1 MNGYLFLY
9 TEWGDYFYQQGDL
22 YHDDSALKSMD
33 LFVGQ
38 RFFVPEDIYFAGSE
52 NPVPSFGTD
61 VKVAFWPA
69 SGVQLLW
76 ELTSMDGSC
85 LWFADQA
92 SADRAF
98 EHSIW
103 DTHYFWKPS
112 VYKVTDGIAVHYRG
126 PGGDGEVSVDPGFIT
141 GSAGDDDIVSPS
153 ESAAIDGKEG
163 TDTVHY
169 AGPRADFSIEVDAG
183 GSVTIVKPGGTDVLV
198 SIERATFSDGT
209 LLFDISSDHADAAYR
224 LYGGA
229 FDRTP
234 DEGGLLFWSDYLDH
248 GGSLLEAAG
257 LFLESPEFAQLFGTD
272 LSNNSFVEQLYLNV
286 LGRPGEQAGID
297 FWKAHLDNGG
307 NRAAALVDFTQL
319 PEYVGLSQANIENG
333 YWVVG

>member
-1 MNGYLFLY
+1 MNGYIFLY
-9 TEWGDYFYQQGDL
+9 TDWHDFFYQQGHHYQDTDAPKDMAL
-22 YHDDSALKSMD
+22 FESARI
-33 LFVGQ
+33 V
-38 RFFVPEDIYFAGSE
+38 VPEEIYDASSD

-61 VKVAFWPA
+61 VKVYFLPL
-69 SGVQLLW
+69 SGTEMMW
-76 ELTSMDGSC
+76 EIIRLGSEA
-85 LWFADQA
+85 LWFPDQA
-92 SADRAF
+92 SADWAY
-98 EHSIW
+98 EHGIW
-103 DTHYFWKPS
+103 AYYYTDPS
-112 VYKVTDGIAVHYRG
+112 VYKVIDGIATHYRG

-141 GSAGDDDIVSPS
+141 GGAGDDDIVSPS
-153 ESAAIDGKEG
+153 ESATIDGKEG

-169 AGPRADFSIEVDAG
+169 AGPRADFSIEIDAG

-198 SIERATFSDGT
+198 SIERAAFSDGT

-248 GGSLLEAAG
+248 GGSLLEASG